1 MRPDWTPTA
10 LYSAVPD
17 FTLRGIL
24 WVIFDHLHIKQKSAS
39 VTSAGPPI
47 GAADTALMITN
58 QAHMSGGYAPGA
70 GRIC

>member
-1 MRPDWTPTA
+1 
-10 LYSAVPD
+10 
-17 FTLRGIL
+17 L

-70 GRIC
+70 GRIR